1 VPAAALRRRAPQ
13 GPEIDPFATGVPA
26 APGIPW
32 RPATEID
39 VDVNN
44 APDFA
49 LADGLVPSGDPL
61 ALPPRVRW
69 RQRAVG
75 RCRASPAGASG
86 LPGRPIA
93 AGRAPAAH
101 ADPDSSLEAGTVATA
116 AARVDDMAAVV
127 DASGLQNPSPTI
139 VAASI
144 ENALHQRD
152 VGDFAEGIDGGDA
165 LDADERSERTGDAGD
180 VEGPLASGPD
190 ADQAPRPTDAEPQL
204 APRDVELWL
213 LARRAHG
220 AALRLDFELRTAL
233 ARQVFRRDFV
243 YVSRQLHALEASRRV
258 QGLDRARLNDA
269 LATLRQRAE
278 AIQAFLEQ
286 RSAELQAA
294 VDARCQG
301 GARIAF
307 ARPARFQA
315 TIVSPGAHRFL
326 SLLLLADEMLARLE
340 MAWLLG
346 LVEPAQ
352 RSTLISDCRR
362 ALLGFKDLACDLR
375 HAVGVL
381 VQEVNAQ
388 RREGP

>member
-1 VPAAALRRRAPQ
+1 M
-13 GPEIDPFATGVPA
+13 
-26 APGIPW
+26 
-32 RPATEID
+32 
-39 VDVNN
+39 DVNN
-44 APDFA
+44 APEFA
-49 LADGLVPSGDPL
+49 LADGLAPSGDPL
-61 ALPPRVRW
+61 ALPHRARW

-75 RCRASPAGASG
+75 RCRSAPAGARA
-86 LPGRPIA
+86 LPGRPGDVVPAIA
-93 AGRAPAAH
+93 SHTAPDETSDDSDVIRDVPAPQTSAQEDAAADARASPRAIDTDLDEDVAGIEDHDAAPSRDNPGQPHPAECAGASAQEPEAA
-101 ADPDSSLEAGTVATA
+101 ADTA
-116 AARVDDMAAVV
+116 A
-127 DASGLQNPSPTI
+127 TI
-139 VAASI
+139 
-144 ENALHQRD
+144 D
-152 VGDFAEGIDGGDA
+152 
-165 LDADERSERTGDAGD
+165 T
-180 VEGPLASGPD
+180 
-190 ADQAPRPTDAEPQL
+190 EPQL
-204 APRDVELWL
+204 APRDIDLWQ

-269 LATLRQRAE
+269 LASLRQRAD
-278 AIQAFLEQ
+278 AIQAFLQQ
-286 RSAELQAA
+286 RSAQLQADI
-294 VDARCQG
+294 DARCES
-301 GARIAF
+301 GARLDF

-326 SLLLLADEMLARLE
+326 TLLLQADDMLARLE

-352 RSTLISDCRR
+352 RSTLVSDCRR

-388 RREGP
+388 RREEA